1 MKIVILGAGR
11 VGASVAESLVSEQND
26 ITVVDTDPA
35 RLAELQDRLDLRTVT
50 GNAAQPSVLR
60 NAGADD
66 ADMLIATTQS
76 DETNLVACHL
86 AAQVFNVPTR
96 IARVRGADFQDNP
109 ELVGEGAFS
118 VDHLIVPEK
127 TVTDYVAKLVE
138 FPEALQVLEFANG
151 AVSLIAVRA
160 NRDGLLVSK
169 PIREIKKHI
178 PNVDS
183 RIVAIF
189 RGESTIYPDGDTMIE
204 PGDEVFFLAATEHI
218 RTVLT
223 ELRKMD
229 RPVRRV
235 MLAGGGRIGMRL
247 AKRLA
252 ERRIDVRIIEPVSS
266 RCSMLAAELPSNV
279 LVLNGDA
286 TDEDLLEEESVGEM
300 DLFCAL
306 TSDDEDNIM
315 SSLLAKKM
323 GAKRVIALINRR
335 AYADLVEG
343 GKIDIAIVPAQATIG
358 ELLAHVRRGDVAAV
372 HSLRRGAAEALE
384 AVAHGDPKSS
394 KVVGRRIEQVDL
406 PAGAT
411 IGAIVRQAPGNR
423 SEVIIAHHDTTI
435 EPEDHVI
442 VFVANKRLIPRV
454 EKLFQVGVGFF

>member
-1 MKIVILGAGR
+1 VKIVILGAGR

-138 FPEALQVLEFANG
+138 FPEALQVLEFADG

-394 KVVGRRIEQVDL
+394 KVVGRRIEQIDL

-423 SEVIIAHHDTTI
+423 SEVIIAHHDTMI

-454 EKLFQVGVGFF
+454 EKLFQVSVGFF

>member
-11 VGASVAESLVSEQND
+11 VGSSVAESLCSESND
-26 ITVVDTDPA
+26 ITVVDTDGS
-35 RLAELQDRLDLRTVT
+35 RLAVLQDRLDLRTVV

-60 NAGADD
+60 EAGAED
-66 ADMLIATTQS
+66 ADMVIAATQS

-86 AAQVFNVPTR
+86 AARVFNVPTR
-96 IARVRGADFQDNP
+96 IARVRAADFQDHP

-138 FPEALQVLEFANG
+138 FPEALQVLEFAG
-151 AVSLIAVRA
+151 GRVSLIAVRA
-160 NRDGLLVSK
+160 LPGGLLVGR
-169 PIREIKKHI
+169 PIREIRSHI

-189 RGESTIYPDGDTMIE
+189 RGDKTVVPDGGTMIE
-204 PGDEVFFLAATEHI
+204 PGDEVFFLAASEHI

-235 MLAGGGRIGMRL
+235 MLAGGGRIGLRL
-247 AKRLA
+247 ARRLA
-252 ERRIDVRIIEPVSS
+252 GELDVRIIEPDVR
-266 RCSMLAAELPSNV
+266 RCEHLAAQLPAGT

-286 TDEDLLEEESVGEM
+286 TDEELLEEESVGEM

-315 SSLLAKKM
+315 SSLLAKRM
-323 GAKRVIALINRR
+323 GARRVIALINRR

-343 GKIDIAIVPAQATIG
+343 GRIDIAIVPAQATIG

-384 AVAHGDPKSS
+384 TIAHGDARSS
-394 KVVGRRIEQVDL
+394 KVVGRRIEQIDL
-406 PAGAT
+406 PPGAT
-411 IGAIVRQAPGNR
+411 IGAIVRDGGDGR
-423 SEVIIAHHDTTI
+423 SQVVIAHHDTVI
-435 EPEDHVI
+435 RSEDHVI
-442 VFVANKRLIPRV
+442 LFVANKRQIPRI

>member
-1 MKIVILGAGR
+1 VKIVILGAGR
-11 VGASVAESLVSEQND
+11 VGSSVAESLCSESND
-26 ITVVDTDPA
+26 ITVIDTDGS
-35 RLAELQDRLDLRTVT
+35 RLSALQDRLDLRTVV

-60 NAGADD
+60 EAGAED
-66 ADMLIATTQS
+66 ADMVIAATQS

-86 AAQVFNVPTR
+86 AARVFNVPTR
-96 IARVRGADFQDNP
+96 IARVRAADFQDHP

-138 FPEALQVLEFANG
+138 FPEALQVLEFAG
-151 AVSLIAVRA
+151 GRVSLIAVRA
-160 NRDGLLVSK
+160 LPGGLLVGR
-169 PIREIKKHI
+169 PIREIRSHI

-189 RGESTIYPDGDTMIE
+189 RGDKTVAPDGGTMIE
-204 PGDEVFFLAATEHI
+204 PGDEVFFLAASEHI

-235 MLAGGGRIGMRL
+235 MLAGGGRIGLRL
-247 AKRLA
+247 ARRLA
-252 ERRIDVRIIEPVSS
+252 GTLDVRIIEPDVR
-266 RCSMLAAELPSNV
+266 RCEHLASQLPAGT

-286 TDEDLLEEESVGEM
+286 TDEELLEEESVGEM

-315 SSLLAKKM
+315 SSLLAKRM
-323 GAKRVIALINRR
+323 GARRVIALINRR

-343 GKIDIAIVPAQATIG
+343 GRIDIAIVPAQATIG

-384 AVAHGDPKSS
+384 TIAHGDARSS
-394 KVVGRRIEQVDL
+394 KVVGRRIEQIDL
-406 PAGAT
+406 PPGAT
-411 IGAIVRQAPGNR
+411 IGAIVRDGGDGR
-423 SEVIIAHHDTTI
+423 SEVVIAHHDTVI
-435 EPEDHVI
+435 RAEDHVI
-442 VFVANKRLIPRV
+442 LFVANKRLIPRI